1 MTSRTIKAQFIHS
14 RSQLLSK
21 AVIHLLR
28 YYSELSHES
37 PKVHKY
43 TPSRKGDVLE
53 SLITV
58 NYGQQYLLAS
68 ITTCDVDFAENRK
81 AWISEKI
88 EAPQPEQNT
97 LILEVFF
104 FWVLA
109 SAALYSFMQEA
120 ILGALLMG
128 SMVSILYFVAKIH
141 AADEYGK
148 RLKKKPSNMLKAFL
162 PHFDL
167 PTNEDWLVVGDE
179 LFEAHLNITLL
190 TLQSLCQKEGIGLL
204 VLNQSGEM
212 KKYADPKFK
221 NMHVKDKYDT
231 PNMMSQEGIP
241 KTLEAFKKK
250 EAEDLEKLRPP
261 QMSDK
266 MT

>member
-21 AVIHLLR
+21 ALIHLRR
-28 YYSELSHES
+28 YYSELSNEC
-37 PKVHKY
+37 PQVHQY
-43 TPSRKGDVLE
+43 IPSRKGDVLE
-53 SLITV
+53 GLITV

-68 ITTCDVDFAENRK
+68 ITTCDVDFAEKRK
-81 AWISEKI
+81 AWINHKI
-88 EAPQPEQNT
+88 DIPEPDYNFVFLDAVIMAT
-97 LILEVFF
+97 LAGIAF
-104 FWVLA
+104 
-109 SAALYSFMQEA
+109 
-120 ILGALLMG
+120 LGYMKEEIFGAFVMG
-128 SMVSILYFVAKIH
+128 FAVAILYFVARMH
-141 AADEYGK
+141 ETDEYK
-148 RLKKKPSNMLKAFL
+148 RRLTKKPSNMLRAFL

-221 NMHVKDKYDT
+221 NMHIKDKYDN
-231 PNMMSQEGIP
+231 PNMMPQEASP
-241 KTLEAFKKK
+241 KSLTDMKKK
-250 EAEDLEKLRPP
+250 EVEDLIKLY
-261 QMSDK
+261 SV
-266 MT
+266 